1 MKYLKMY
8 CEEFDLKINHHLILN
23 LKDEVVGYVE
33 PDKKYIKFN
42 SNNNPIKESDL
53 LMLVLEKLSVH

>member
-8 CEEFDLKINHHLILN
+8 CEEFDLKIKHQLVLN
-23 LKDEVVGYVE
+23 LNNEVVGYIE
-33 PDKKYIKFN
+33 PNKKYVKFN
-42 SNNNPIKESDL
+42 SNNSPMKESDL